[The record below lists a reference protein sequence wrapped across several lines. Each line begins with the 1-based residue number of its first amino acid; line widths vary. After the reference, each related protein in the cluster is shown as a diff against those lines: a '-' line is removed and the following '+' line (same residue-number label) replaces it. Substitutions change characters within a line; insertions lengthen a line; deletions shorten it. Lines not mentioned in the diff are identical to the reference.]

1 MNRQI
6 VQLFALFAVLF
17 GLLVAFTSR
26 WTVFEA
32 ESLADNQNNRR
43 PLIEEQQIPRG
54 LILARDGETVLAR
67 SVPEGRGND
76 RIFKRTY
83 PTGGLFAHPLGY
95 SFITNGRR
103 SLELSRNDDLAG
115 EEDEFESL
123 FAGLEGREREG
134 LDVVTNLDVAG
145 TQAAVAG
152 LAGRKGAVVALEPQ
166 TGKVRVMVSI
176 PEYDPNLIPSD
187 IGRLERDRVNQPLLN
202 RSTQE
207 LYPPGSTFK
216 VVTAAA
222 AMDSGKVN
230 PNTVIDGSSPK
241 EISGVPLSNSG
252 GQSFGPIA
260 FTDAL
265 TNSVNTVFAQVGEQI
280 GRATMVEYMK
290 RFGFY
295 QDPELDYPDFQMIPS
310 GIINGEG
317 DFVTDGFDVGRVAIG
332 QGGLEGEIRASPM
345 QMALVAAAIGNRGRL
360 MKPRLTDS
368 VVRKDGRV
376 KERVQPDLQSQVV
389 KPEVAD
395 QLAQMMTRVVEEG
408 TGTAAALSGVEV
420 AGKTGTAEV
429 GANREFTQPW
439 FIAFAPT
446 EDPQIAIAVTVER
459 QPAGSQGGTVAAP
472 IASSVLQ
479 ALLGAGP

>member
-6 VQLFALFAVLF
+6 VQLFGLFAVLF

-76 RIFKRTY
+76 RIFRRTY

-241 EISGVPLSNSG
+241 DISGVPLSNSG

-395 QLAQMMTRVVEEG
+395 QLAQMMARVVEEG